1 MPNPNKEEE
10 FDDARREFLVQAMS
24 AGLFAGGMGWNL
36 PAMAQLFGRVPRK
49 LPEGKS
55 IFEIRGKVLV
65 NGVLATRETRIT
77 PSDKIET
84 QAGGLLIAA
93 VGGTAFMLRE
103 GSKLEL
109 EGKAVLVRGMKL
121 LSGKM
126 LGVFGKRN
134 RDEYASMRT
143 SVATIGIRGTGI
155 YAEADPEKTYLC
167 TCYGNT
173 DITSEQD
180 PTQTESL
187 TTTHHDAPRYVL
199 AEPENGKRI
208 VPAPFINHTDLELMT
223 IEAIVGRKVPFG
235 LSGTEYEGP
244 QRDY

>member
-1 MPNPNKEEE
+1 MPNRNKEEE

-36 PAMAQLFGRVPRK
+36 PALAQLFGRVPRK

-55 IFEIRGKVLV
+55 IFEVRGKVLV
-65 NGVLATRETRIT
+65 NGVLATRDTKIT
-77 PSDKIET
+77 SSDKIET
-84 QAGGLLIAA
+84 SDGAFLIAA
-93 VGGTAFMLRE
+93 IGGTAFMLRE
-103 GSKLEL
+103 RSKMEL
-109 EGKAVLVRGMKL
+109 EGKALLVRGMKL
-121 LSGKM
+121 LSGKV

-143 SVATIGIRGTGI
+143 SVATIGIRGTGV
-155 YAEADPEKTYLC
+155 YAEADPDKTYLC

-173 DITSEQD
+173 EITSEQD
-180 PTQTESL
+180 PTQTENL
-187 TTTHHDAPRYVL
+187 VTTHHDAPRYVL
-199 AEPENGKRI
+199 AEPEKGKRI

-223 IEAIVGRKVPFG
+223 IEAIVGRQVPFG
-235 LSGTEYEGP
+235 LSGNEYEGP